1 MIEILIVDHA
11 AENPR
16 SVRTLLPEAV
26 LAGFQ
31 LKFASNYRD
40 VLECFHSKAYD
51 VCLIDS
57 ASGNGLRLLA
67 QARSIGWEQPMIL
80 VTSND
85 AGEVI
90 RAFRNGFADCLPRDH
105 MTAAS
110 IERSICCVVE
120 EARVDSLQN
129 KRRRRYLALIDN
141 AGEMI
146 YTHDLKGTLTS
157 MNRIGEQWIGYSQEE
172 CLHLTVALIVS
183 PKFRNVA
190 ERMIEHALDSQS
202 RTFYE
207 IEILTRHGRSLPVE
221 VETHL
226 IYHQGK
232 AVEIQS
238 IARDVNAQTR
248 TRAFLAGKR
257 LGRPFSDP
265 LIRIYTHRY
274 AVVKSS

>member
-1 MIEILIVDHA
+1 MIDILIVDHA
-11 AENPR
+11 AEAPR
-16 SVRTLLPEAV
+16 SVRNLLPSAG

-31 LKFASNYRD
+31 LKFATNYREI
-40 VLECFHSKAYD
+40 LEGFRSSAYD

-57 ASGNGLRLLA
+57 ASGNGLKLFA

-85 AGEVI
+85 AGEAI
-90 RAFRNGFADCLPRDH
+90 RAFRNGFADCLTRDH
-105 MTAAS
+105 MTLAS

-120 EARVDSLQN
+120 EARVNSLQD

-141 AGEMI
+141 ADEII
-146 YTHDLKGTLTS
+146 YTHDLSGTFTS
-157 MNRIGEQWIGYSQEE
+157 MNRTGEQLIGYSQEE
-172 CLHLTVALIVS
+172 CMHLTVAQIVS

-190 ERMIEHALDSQS
+190 EQMIEHALDSQ
-202 RTFYE
+202 RQTFYE
-207 IEILTRHGRSLPVE
+207 VEILTKHGHSLAVE

-238 IARDVNAQTR
+238 IARDRNANTQTATSLVQNKPLQLR
-248 TRAFLAGKR
+248 RKNGLER
-257 LGRPFSDP
+257 LM
-265 LIRIYTHRY
+265 LI
-274 AVVKSS
+274 A